1 MSDSALS
8 PTAKI
13 SLSLLLIGLL
23 LASPLMNTKKIGKND
38 GKEKSAAESE
48 E

>member
-23 LASPLMNTKKIGKND
+23 LASPLMNTKKISKND
-38 GKEKSAAESE
+38 GNEKLAAESE